1 MKFALFHVVFLQY
14 TVLCVLYLLIG
25 CSAEEI
31 QPAQLIK
38 ASSFDAEGDS
48 PAIDLLPLNGRGILA
63 RDSIM
68 ELVFDKPV
76 LEVRI
81 NYSTKGK
88 PILGIPA
95 TVWKLEANQ
104 LEGVWSPQIGLNPEK
119 DVTLT
124 IIYEDETGIHKE
136 TLDVTLGSFHTGF
149 PPDVFP
155 PAFDSSN
162 VRNNQVDA
170 DANQLNR
177 EGIKITFSTAMD
189 PHRTLIEVYTG
200 QVQLNWKMYWTD
212 RFKTVILLPENNN
225 DSLLPGQQYE
235 VHFVDLY
242 SSGGI
247 RSNAIDENGLPIVLS
262 FQTASV
268 EPDGE

>member
-1 MKFALFHVVFLQY
+1 MLFC
-14 TVLCVLYLLIG
+14 VLCLLIG

-38 ASSFDAEGDS
+38 ASSFDTEGDS

-88 PILGIPA
+88 PILGLPA

-124 IIYEDETGIHKE
+124 IIYEDETGIYKK

-212 RFKTVILLPENNN
+212 RIETVILLPESEG
-225 DSLLPGQQYE
+225 DRLLPGQQYE
-235 VHFVDLY
+235 IHLVDFY

-247 RSNAIDENGLPIVLS
+247 RDEGLEDGPIVIR